1 MKRNIQTILILIA
14 AVFLLLSCSKNEKQQ
29 KAYTDKDVQAYL
41 HAVQY
46 KHWETVRSLLM
57 KGIPVDSKASL
68 YENSEGACYG
78 SPLFYLIDSDDNEH
92 IAFLVEHGADVN
104 YLSTDGRTILM
115 LAANANSP
123 KSTKYLIEHGADVN
137 KADDEGQT
145 ALHRAVKAQHF
156 EFARMLIEAGA
167 DINAKTKDG
176 ETALTL
182 ALWNEDFDFAEDLVR
197 RGCELNY
204 EYLNTETGQ
213 HTTPV
218 VEAASWKQYDLVKM
232 MVKNGADLNFANK
245 EGFTPLNI
253 AAAEGHWKMAD
264 LLISLGANIKQDKSI
279 AENSLKNSM
288 FLQKIL
294 KLGAPVNVV
303 NDKGFSP
310 LQVAVVN
317 GNYEA
322 VWLLLKYKASIT
334 FNEEKLGDLFPEGTT
349 LLEVAE
355 HGVGAGA
362 IPEKMLPLLKSYGA
376 K

>member
-1 MKRNIQTILILIA
+1 MKRNIQTILILSA
-14 AVFLLLSCSKNEKQQ
+14 AVFLLPSCSKGTQQQ
-29 KAYTDKDVQAYL
+29 KPYTDNDVQAYT
-41 HAVQY
+41 HAVEY
-46 KHWETVRSLLM
+46 KHWETVQTLLL
-57 KGIPVDSKASL
+57 KGIPVDSKALL

-115 LAANANSP
+115 LAASANSP
-123 KSTKYLIEHGADVN
+123 KSAQYLIEHGADVN
-137 KADDEGQT
+137 KADEDGRT
-145 ALHRAVKAQHF
+145 ALHRAVKAQHLDL
-156 EFARMLIEAGA
+156 ARMLIEAGA
-167 DINAKTKDG
+167 DIDAKTKDG
-176 ETALTL
+176 ETALTF
-182 ALWNEDFDFAEDLVR
+182 ALWNEDFDFAEYLVS

-218 VEAASWKQYDLVKM
+218 IETASWKQYDLIKM
-232 MVKNGADLNFANK
+232 MVKHGADLNLASGN
-245 EGFTPLNI
+245 GFTPLNV
-253 AAAEGHWKMAD
+253 AVSEGEWKMAD
-264 LLISLGANIKQDKSI
+264 LLISLGAGIKGDKSI
-279 AENSLKNSM
+279 VEKSLKNSRY
-288 FLQKIL
+288 LQKVL
-294 KLGAPVNVV
+294 ELGAPVNVV

-322 VWLLLKYKASIT
+322 VWLLLKYSASIT
-334 FNEEKLGDLFPEGTT
+334 FNEEKLGDMFQGGTT

-355 HGVGAGA
+355 HGVGAGG
-362 IPEKMLPLLKSYGA
+362 IPEKMIPLLKSYGV